1 MHYKY
6 WQVVLVTVLGLLGI
20 IAPLWTVVT
29 SDSTSATHTRLT
41 MLALYFG
48 IGSGIA
54 ITRFGWSHMRT
65 WPRYVLL
72 FIPLG
77 VVDIVLSGFFLW
89 LITFLCGATVLWG
102 DCRA

>member
-1 MHYKY
+1 MRYKY
-6 WQVVLVTVLGLLGI
+6 WQLASVTVPGLLGI
-20 IAPLWTVVT
+20 FAPLWTVVI
-29 SDSTSATHTRLT
+29 SDSTSAVHTRLT

-54 ITRFGWSHMRT
+54 IFVFASTHFRT

-72 FIPLG
+72 LISLG
-77 VVDIVLSGFFLW
+77 VVNIVLSGFFLW
-89 LITFLCGATVLWG
+89 LIIFLCGATVLWG